1 MERFYQVGTGISPA
15 VEGVGLGLAIWRRLA
30 DMLGATIE
38 VESELGAG
46 STFTLRVSTKTGTPD
61 E

>member
-1 MERFYQVGTGISPA
+1 
-15 VEGVGLGLAIWRRLA
+15 
-30 DMLGATIE
+30 MLDATIE

-46 STFTLRVSTKTGTPD
+46 STFTLRVSTETGTPD